1 MSLGGERLTTSWW
14 PTGQNLEDV
23 FLFRCFKNLKSGRY
37 LDVGAGRPDIPS
49 VSLSFYKIGWSG
61 ILIEASETNTILLK
75 EQRPKDL
82 VLNLAASNLDTSLEY
97 YEFEKLGISTLDFD
111 LASKFA
117 SEWNLSYEIK
127 QIQSMTLN
135 SILEN
140 LTETSFEFLK
150 IDVEGHEK
158 MVLEGIDLLVYR
170 PKIILIEAIDP
181 FSKKRISS
189 TFRHILSNAKY
200 KFAYFDGLNEYFV
213 CNEHSNLLENFEA
226 PISILDGAYF
236 KNE

>member
-1 MSLGGERLTTSWW
+1 MTTSWW

-23 FLFRCFKNLKSGRY
+23 FLYRCFKNLKYGRY
-37 LDVGAGRPDIPS
+37 LDVGAGNPDLPS

-61 ILIEASETNTILLK
+61 ILIEASEANSILLK
-75 EQRPKDL
+75 EQRPTDL
-82 VLNLAASNLDTSLEY
+82 VLNLAASNLDTSLEF
-97 YEFEKLGISTLDFD
+97 YEFQVMGISTLDFE
-111 LASKFA
+111 LASKFE
-117 SEWNLSYEIK
+117 SGWKLEYEVK
-127 QIQSMTLN
+127 HIQSKTLN

-140 LTETSFEFLK
+140 HTETSFEFLK

-170 PKIILIEAIDP
+170 PKIIVIEAIDP

-189 TFRHILSNAKY
+189 TFRHILGAASY
-200 KFAYFDGLNEYFV
+200 RFAYFDGLNEYFV
-213 CNEHSNLLENFEA
+213 SNENSYLLKNFEN

>member
-1 MSLGGERLTTSWW
+1 MTASWW

-23 FLFRCFKNLKSGRY
+23 FLFRCFKDLSSGRY
-37 LDVGAGRPDIPS
+37 LDVGAGNPSLPS
-49 VSLSFYKIGWSG
+49 VSLSFYKVGWSG
-61 ILIEASETNTILLK
+61 ILIEASEANSILLK
-75 EQRPKDL
+75 KQRPNDL
-82 VLNLAASNLDTSLEY
+82 VLNIAASNSHTLLEF
-97 YEFEKLGISTLDFD
+97 YEFEDMGISTLDFGV
-111 LASKFA
+111 ASKFE
-117 SEWNLSYEIK
+117 SEWKLSYQIK

-135 SILEN
+135 SILDSQE
-140 LTETSFEFLK
+140 EPSFEFLK

-170 PKIILIEAIDP
+170 PKVILIEAIHP
-181 FSKKRISS
+181 FSKKRVSS
-189 TFRHILSNAKY
+189 TFRHILSNANY

-213 CNEHSNLLENFEA
+213 SHEHANLLQNFET